1 MSIFNGQ
8 EATEE
13 GAYHVCLCKDG
24 VWRYVIVDDFMPIKS
39 IAGRK
44 QMLFIHS
51 REAEKGVELWP
62 ALIEK
67 AIAKIYGTYLDLAM
81 IR

>member
-13 GAYHVCLCKDG
+13 GAYHICLCKDG
-24 VWRYVIVDDFMPIKS
+24 VWRYIIVDDFMPIKS

-51 REAEKGVELWP
+51 R
-62 ALIEK
+62 
-67 AIAKIYGTYLDLAM
+67 
-81 IR
+81 